1 MTEKMIDLIK
11 KYKSFILYVF
21 FGALTTAVNIGTYML
36 CYNFTGIAN
45 VPSTIIAWVA
55 AVLFAYITNKLFV
68 FESRSFEFKVL
79 CREMASFF
87 GCRFLTGVM
96 DVVIMYV
103 SVDMLGSNSTVWKIL
118 SNVLVMIANYVASK
132 LIIFKK

>member
-1 MTEKMIDLIK
+1 MIDLIK
-11 KYKSFILYVF
+11 KYKSLISYVF

-36 CYNFTGIAN
+36 CYNIMGIAN
-45 VPSTIIAWVA
+45 VPSTVIAWVA

-68 FESRSFEFKVL
+68 FESRSFELSVL
-79 CREMASFF
+79 RRELISFF

-103 SVDMLGSNSTVWKIL
+103 SVDMLGLNSTVWKIL
-118 SNVLVMIANYVASK
+118 SNVLVMIANYAASK